1 MASGPPA
8 GGIGELLGAFTS
20 PDNGVRRRAEEAW
33 EDMKMRLPDQVLE
46 QVCAVLGQADGGE
59 GGEGLRA
66 MAAVLLR
73 TLFDIR
79 SDVWFRVQ
87 QQTQAGVKA
96 TLLDRLTKEP
106 VAHIRRKLTHAI
118 GQLAGIS
125 SATGEWPELMA
136 LTVAL
141 CDAAQQSPEMKVV
154 GLDLVNILAEF
165 CPGMMSPHQD
175 GLLQMF
181 GASLE
186 DPTIGVRVA
195 ALKAACSFLQD
206 SLSGPSAAVAPSL
219 VPRIMSVVEA
229 TVNAGDESAAG
240 DVLEALN
247 VIAANQPLLL
257 LGESGDQTLEMVST
271 AMLTLAGSPAL
282 ETSTRE
288 LSLEVFTGL
297 CECAPSVLRER
308 GATVVNVAVPLTINM
323 LAQPPQDFDDEEELG
338 SWLSMSGGNGRG
350 DEDADAEGGELS
362 MIAASALSR
371 MAVALG
377 GKAVLSSAMPVCS
390 ELLGDATNWRRRKAG
405 LLTLLLIGELLPT
418 LVESLGGPNANMP
431 RLEAAAAGALITFC
445 NPERLSAEW
454 LYAATPGRLGGEAV
468 GLAMLRSLSG
478 LVTGSSSV
486 VVREEALTAVG
497 CAAREIL
504 SATASPPPGGGGTTT
519 STAAP
524 QDTDLLRGKAMEAI
538 ALMGQA
544 VGLEV
549 FREDA
554 HQVIRLLL
562 NEQGMVARDP
572 ANPQSTYTLQSLA
585 RMAGV
590 LVEEFLPYL
599 SEAVKP
605 LLVALSINAEIKH
618 SNAPDAALAKDE
630 LEAEGLTAMAVDL
643 RGVGR
648 QVFGVNTSLMQ
659 AKESACKTLY
669 QYTEDLGE
677 GFAPHAA
684 ETLAVVIPNLGPRN
698 AIGVQVISSA
708 IVPKLVALAEGRAAE
723 AVAAGAGA
731 KEVQEAQQQKPSVIR
746 LSDERLLK
754 TVTGLRNVAAASIGR
769 TRAALAAAAA
779 AAAAAGGGLG
789 GQGGMTGAIDAAELR
804 ELEDG
809 EEELLVSVV
818 DATGWM
824 IKGRKEAFLPAFEA
838 VMRPLVLQLLDPAA
852 PAAVPPSHR
861 SFGLC
866 MAIDVL
872 EHCGEGG
879 RNSVFQAPLLPALLQ
894 GARGDDPAAA
904 STRQACAYGLGVAA
918 ELGGQDFDAH
928 SAEALGLL
936 LALVRKD
943 PGGDNDDDDG
953 WGEGAVRDNAVSAAF
968 RVLIHRP
975 GPVFAAFPPAVVG
988 SLLDSLPITVDVA
1001 EGQVCHRRVVDLAF
1015 ARHELFFGGGGDGTF
1030 HAAAVVPKLVTAIAG
1045 MMEYQSRGAG
1055 GDGYGSQ
1062 EELWERQLV
1071 DRETRE
1077 KAEEVVAVV
1086 KTAFA
1091 GGFQRAW
1098 EGLGEAGRRA
1108 LQTPTSSVCSRAE
1121 ES

>member
-1 MASGPPA
+1 CRRNSRAQTRKSALLYDSNRLLQQGLRERAYWPQTRGRVLPASGTHTRRLRRPLLVRMASGPPA
-8 GGIGELLGAFTS
+8 GSIGELLGAFTS

-46 QVCAVLGQADGGE
+46 QVCAVLGQADGVE

-125 SATGEWPELMA
+125 SATDEWPELMA

-141 CDAAQQSPEMKVV
+141 CDAAQQSPEMKIV

-165 CPGMMSPHQD
+165 CPGMMAPHQD

-181 GASLE
+181 GTSLE
-186 DPTIGVRVA
+186 HPTIGVRVA

-219 VPRIMSVVEA
+219 IPRIMSVVEA
-229 TVNAGDESAAG
+229 TVNAGDEAAAG

-271 AMLTLAGSPAL
+271 AMLTLAGSPTL

-350 DEDADAEGGELS
+350 DEDGDAEGGELS

-377 GKAVLSSAMPVCS
+377 GKAILSSAMPVCS

-405 LLTLLLIGELLPT
+405 LLTLLLIGEGCGEDLAESGLLPGIVLGPVLAGMQDEHPRVRYAALSCVGQMTQDFGDWDGGGEEEEGGGGSFQGAFHAQLLPT
-418 LVESLGGPNANMP
+418 LVESLSGPNANMP

-504 SATASPPPGGGGTTT
+504 SATASPPPGGGGTT

-554 HQVIRLLL
+554 HQ
-562 NEQGMVARDP
+562 
-572 ANPQSTYTLQSLA
+572 
-585 RMAGV
+585 
-590 LVEEFLPYL
+590 
-599 SEAVKP
+599 
-605 LLVALSINAEIKH
+605 
-618 SNAPDAALAKDE
+618 
-630 LEAEGLTAMAVDL
+630 
-643 RGVGR
+643 
-648 QVFGVNTSLMQ
+648 
-659 AKESACKTLY
+659 
-669 QYTEDLGE
+669 
-677 GFAPHAA
+677 
-684 ETLAVVIPNLGPRN
+684 
-698 AIGVQVISSA
+698 
-708 IVPKLVALAEGRAAE
+708 
-723 AVAAGAGA
+723 
-731 KEVQEAQQQKPSVIR
+731 
-746 LSDERLLK
+746 
-754 TVTGLRNVAAASIGR
+754 ASR
-769 TRAALAAAAA
+769 
-779 AAAAAGGGLG
+779 
-789 GQGGMTGAIDAAELR
+789 
-804 ELEDG
+804 
-809 EEELLVSVV
+809 
-818 DATGWM
+818 
-824 IKGRKEAFLPAFEA
+824 
-838 VMRPLVLQLLDPAA
+838 
-852 PAAVPPSHR
+852 
-861 SFGLC
+861 
-866 MAIDVL
+866 
-872 EHCGEGG
+872 
-879 RNSVFQAPLLPALLQ
+879 
-894 GARGDDPAAA
+894 
-904 STRQACAYGLGVAA
+904 
-918 ELGGQDFDAH
+918 
-928 SAEALGLL
+928 
-936 LALVRKD
+936 
-943 PGGDNDDDDG
+943 
-953 WGEGAVRDNAVSAAF
+953 
-968 RVLIHRP
+968 
-975 GPVFAAFPPAVVG
+975 
-988 SLLDSLPITVDVA
+988 
-1001 EGQVCHRRVVDLAF
+1001 
-1015 ARHELFFGGGGDGTF
+1015 
-1030 HAAAVVPKLVTAIAG
+1030 
-1045 MMEYQSRGAG
+1045 
-1055 GDGYGSQ
+1055 
-1062 EELWERQLV
+1062 
-1071 DRETRE
+1071 
-1077 KAEEVVAVV
+1077 
-1086 KTAFA
+1086 
-1091 GGFQRAW
+1091 
-1098 EGLGEAGRRA
+1098 
-1108 LQTPTSSVCSRAE
+1108 
-1121 ES
+1121 